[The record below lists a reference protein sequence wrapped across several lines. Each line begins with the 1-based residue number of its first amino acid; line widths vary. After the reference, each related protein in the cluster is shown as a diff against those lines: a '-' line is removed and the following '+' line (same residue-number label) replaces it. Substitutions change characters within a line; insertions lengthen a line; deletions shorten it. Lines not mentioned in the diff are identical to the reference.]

1 MRLKIIVGNLAV
13 VVLLG
18 TAGYL
23 IVADQLRTGLAA
35 KLDKNI
41 SNDRTLLERSYR
53 LSAIEFLGLVETR
66 AAMPSLRDVFGGL
79 DESSR
84 RTRAYDAAEATHAW
98 LSDPARGGRGAP
110 DLVVVT
116 DETGKT
122 LARNGARNVMYG
134 KALLPVIPALR
145 ATLAEGRATHD
156 LWRYEQ
162 EDKVL
167 QTALAPI
174 RNAGGAIV
182 GALVVGYDLSDGVA
196 SREAGLLDRDVAFI
210 VDGKV
215 YSTSLS
221 GGRAKAL
228 QSQLFGQ
235 LEADTKAV
243 LAGQRTV
250 SSVWTTAVAGDTYVG
265 MTARLPKSPSLS
277 AAYAVMGNRT
287 QAMALAGTAK
297 IILVMMFLGALMVLA
312 YGFVIGNGIMR
323 AVEQIEEGVLTV
335 INGRSDHRLE
345 TDNPDVGGLAY
356 RINQLLN
363 VFTGTEEAS
372 EDGDSIRVSG
382 SGDWQGGADPGTAEG
397 DGAAAPASTSTEQA
411 ANPNEVIDDPEVATS
426 LEAEDEGA
434 YNARV
439 YKEYLAAKEALG
451 ENVTNI
457 PPERF
462 AQRLLKRGEALAEK
476 HGCRTVR
483 FQVHTRDNQVVLKPV
498 LIR

>member
-1 MRLKIIVGNLAV
+1 MRLKIILGNLAV

-18 TAGYL
+18 IAAYL
-23 IVADQLRTGLAA
+23 VVGDQLRSGLAA

-53 LSAIEFLGLVETR
+53 LSAVEFLGMVEAR
-66 AAMPSLRDVFGGL
+66 AGTLSDVFGGL

-84 RTRAYDAAEATHAW
+84 RTRAYEAAEATHAW
-98 LSDPARGGRGAP
+98 LSDPARGRWGAP
-110 DLVVVT
+110 DLVVLT

-134 KALLPVIPALR
+134 KALLPLIPALR
-145 ATLAEGRATHD
+145 GTLQQGTAAHD
-156 LWRYEQ
+156 LWRFDQ
-162 EDKVL
+162 EAKVL

-174 RNAGGAIV
+174 RNPGGAIV
-182 GALVVGYDLSDGVA
+182 GALLVGYDLSNGVA
-196 SREAGLLDRDVAFI
+196 SREAALLDRDVAFI

-228 QSQLFGQ
+228 QSSLFGA
-235 LEADTKAV
+235 LKAETNAI
-243 LAGQRTV
+243 LAGQRAV
-250 SSVWTTAVAGDTYVG
+250 SSVWTTKVSGDTYVG
-265 MTARLPKSPSLS
+265 MTARLPESPSLP

-287 QAMALAGTAK
+287 EAVSLAGTAN
-297 IILVMMFLGALMVLA
+297 IILIMMFLGAVMVLA
-312 YGFVIGNGIMR
+312 YGFVVGNGIMR
-323 AVEQIEEGVLTV
+323 AVEQMEEGVLSI
-335 INGRSDHRLE
+335 INGRTDHRLE

-372 EDGDSIRVSG
+372 EDGNSIRVGASPG
-382 SGDWQGGADPGTAEG
+382 WQGGADAGVEEG
-397 DGAAAPASTSTEQA
+397 PAQDSPAAGGGNGSD
-411 ANPNEVIDDPEVATS
+411 VIDDPDLATS
-426 LEAEDEGA
+426 LAAEDEAA

-439 YKEYLAAKEALG
+439 YQEYVDAKQALG

-457 PPERF
+457 PQERF
-462 AQRLLKRGEALAEK
+462 AQRLLKRGEALADK